1 MIDNDNLIVKTY
13 NFNLKCVN
21 HYSVNF
27 KLKKFYEIICSNID
41 RMKEKYDIGT
51 ICLSLPCIVKGGI
64 VLDWYYNS
72 NLNRFN
78 LKSALIN
85 EYHLNTIIQ
94 NDMQLTVIG
103 ESAEIRRNTKNI
115 ITVQFGH
122 NGIGVGEMAN
132 GRLLEGNSGFA
143 GEVGYINNLRKNIMG
158 ISYPAKIVRNA
169 IVFLNPE
176 VIVFYKSERKN
187 QFKEII
193 SKAIIDLPDYAVP
206 RFEITDDYFESIVTG
221 FISLINKYGF
231 FKKTGKGK

>member
-1 MIDNDNLIVKTY
+1 
-13 NFNLKCVN
+13 
-21 HYSVNF
+21 
-27 KLKKFYEIICSNID
+27 
-41 RMKEKYDIGT
+41 MKEKYDIGT
-51 ICLSLPCIVKGGI
+51 ICLSLPCVVKGGI

-85 EYHLNTIIQ
+85 KYHLNTIIQ

-103 ESAEIRRNTKNI
+103 ESAN
-115 ITVQFGH
+115 GH
-122 NGIGVGEMAN
+122 
-132 GRLLEGNSGFA
+132 LLEGNSGFA
-143 GEVGYINNLRKNIMG
+143 GKVGYINNLRKNIMG

-176 VIVFYKSERKN
+176 VIVFYKFERKN

>member
-1 MIDNDNLIVKTY
+1 MAELAKNTNGGLTTVKKCIFQTMEYGMIIEGDTADSTGEKKAKQYLINEKYQYFLFFMIDNDNLIVKTY

-51 ICLSLPCIVKGGI
+51 ICLSLPCVVNGGI

-85 EYHLNTIIQ
+85 KYHLNTIIQ

-143 GEVGYINNLRKNIMG
+143 GEVGYINNLRKNIME
-158 ISYPAKIVRNA
+158 
-169 IVFLNPE
+169 FLTPL
-176 VIVFYKSERKN
+176 K
-187 QFKEII
+187 
-193 SKAIIDLPDYAVP
+193 L
-206 RFEITDDYFESIVTG
+206 
-221 FISLINKYGF
+221 
-231 FKKTGKGK
+231 